1 MHSAFGVGKEWRG
14 MKASGQNFKK
24 TSNFI
29 KMETEGDIVT
39 SYAVIR
45 HSWQILG
52 GASGHLPHGAVHQ
65 PLVASAI
72 VSNRSQSQ
80 AEELGNRGRKESHST
95 ENNKRDPLFSMTD
108 PRPPHDSP
116 EHSILRYIS
125 QQKGN

>member
-1 MHSAFGVGKEWRG
+1 MERDEGKRAEFQKDLKFYQDGDRGRHSH
-14 MKASGQNFKK
+14 
-24 TSNFI
+24 
-29 KMETEGDIVT
+29 
-39 SYAVIR
+39 VIR

-52 GASGHLPHGAVHQ
+52 GASGHLPHVRGLGAVHQ

-72 VSNRSQSQ
+72 VSNRSQAH

>member
-1 MHSAFGVGKEWRG
+1 MHSTFGVGKEWRG

-52 GASGHLPHGAVHQ
+52 GASGHLPHVRGLGAVHQ

-108 PRPPHDSP
+108 PRPP
-116 EHSILRYIS
+116 EHSTMVHYSAKR
-125 QQKGN
+125 